1 MGKIDFKAF
10 KEKIES
16 LEVVYSIRDKVPYTI
31 YSVDDKIVRIKREST
46 GNFVRIKM
54 EELYNFYLKENYYDT
69 KTAKDKKYIS
79 GRVQSPAVAVLHA
92 LTENM

>member
-1 MGKIDFKAF
+1 MEKIDFKTF

-16 LEVVYSIRDKVPYTI
+16 LEVVYSIREKVPYTI

-46 GNFVRIKM
+46 GKFVRIKM

-69 KTAKDKKYIS
+69 EIAKEYIS
-79 GRVQSPAVAVLHA
+79 GRVQSPAVAVLCA
-92 LTENM
+92 LTENQN